1 MIHLRKSQTETLD
14 IIRSIAPATTHSL
27 CMRLYGRAEPIL
39 IKQAGA
45 KLSLLAQLG
54 LVHPVGHG
62 ARREGTARGTTPI
75 LWAVSDEPHVKPS
88 PRRYTPAPAPG
99 RDAALLALSEPM
111 TRHTLADRLGCS
123 YDSAAQY
130 VAQLQ
135 AARKIEPC
143 GTESGQNGKW
153 WRTQFRAIGGKA

>member
-27 CMRLYGRAEPIL
+27 CVRLYGRAEPIL

-45 KLSLLAQLG
+45 KLSLLAKLG
-54 LVHPVGHG
+54 LVRPVGRG
-62 ARREGTARGTTPI
+62 ERREGTARGTTPI
-75 LWAVSDEPHVKPS
+75 LWDVSDEPHVKSS
-88 PRRYTPAPAPG
+88 PMRCAPAPAPG

-123 YDSAAQY
+123 YDSASQY
-130 VAQLQ
+130 VAKLQ
-135 AARKIEPC
+135 AERKIEPC
-143 GTESGQNGKW
+143 GTESGPDGKW
-153 WRTQFRAIGGKA
+153 WRTQFRAIGGRA